1 MSEIQPY
8 SHEKTNRKVLD
19 LVASGDLRGARILD
33 VGAGEGYFAR
43 ALGERVKQAAGV
55 PAAEVVRACDL
66 FPEQFRYAEVPCD
79 RIDVQGTL
87 PYADS
92 SFDAACCIEV
102 VEHVENQFHLVR
114 ELHRILKP
122 GGRAV
127 VTTPN
132 VLNLNSRLRV
142 LRTGFGVLF
151 DPLPLRKAD
160 PVHLGGHI
168 HPVSAYYLALAFHR
182 AGFRKVNLHVDRL
195 KKSAMFW
202 YVLFGVPVALF
213 GLLHRL
219 RVRFKNRAVYEE
231 NRTLL
236 AQMSGFTMLTA
247 RTIIVEGVK

>member
-19 LVASGDLRGARILD
+19 RVTSGDLRGARILD

-43 ALGERVKQAAGV
+43 ALGEHVKRTLGV
-55 PAAEVVRACDL
+55 PPAEVVRACDL
-66 FPEQFRYAEVPCD
+66 FPDQFQYSEVPCD

-92 SFDAACCIEV
+92 SFDAASCIEV
-102 VEHVENQFHLVR
+102 VEHVENQFHLAR
-114 ELHRILKP
+114 ELYRILKP

-132 VLNLNSRLRV
+132 VLNLNSRLRL

-151 DPLPLRKAD
+151 DPLPLRTAD

-168 HPVSAYYLALAFHR
+168 HPVTYYYLALAFHR
-182 AGFRKVNLHVDRL
+182 AGFREVSLHVDRL
-195 KKSAMFW
+195 KKSALFW
-202 YVLFGVPVALF
+202 YALFGVPIALF
-213 GLLHRL
+213 GLFHRL
-219 RVRFKNRAVYEE
+219 RVRLKSRAVYEE
-231 NRTLL
+231 NRALL
-236 AQMSGFTMLTA
+236 APMSGFTMLTA
-247 RTIIVEGVK
+247 RTVIVEGVK